1 MNRLRLIVLKIAAA
15 LALQAAAA
23 DLLAQQTQHLPTVP
37 LNVGVY
43 LIHAEVAAT
52 PAQREQGLMFRDKL
66 GANDGMV
73 FLFEAPSQ
81 VCMWMK
87 NTLIPLSIGYFNNQ
101 KKLIDI
107 QDMEPVSLVER
118 SPKVYPSKS
127 QAKYALEVPKGW
139 FTRNRI
145 SIGAPLELPRH

>member
-1 MNRLRLIVLKIAAA
+1 MNRLRPIFLKIAAA

-23 DLLAQQTQHLPTVP
+23 DLLAQQTQHLPVIP

-87 NTLIPLSIGYFNNQ
+87 NTLIPLSVAF
-101 KKLIDI
+101 ID
-107 QDMEPVSLVER
+107 
-118 SPKVYPSKS
+118 SKGKIINIEEM
-127 QAKYALEVPKGW
+127 QAQTTNSHCAKRAASYALEMNSGW
-139 FTRNRI
+139 FSHKHIVAGMTI
-145 SIGAPLELPRH
+145 DGLPQ